1 MYKIYQIYNDSFYK
15 DALCELIPDYQ
26 VLFCIYNYLN
36 INNLVVEISAQ
47 EFNRKTFE
55 SDYKQFFNN
64 YINDA
69 RRILEEREKEIESN
83 KRRCDEDVTIIN
95 MYIKGQ
101 ELKGHIDGL
110 NRKAKKIE
118 DEITAIESKNG
129 ILLSSCYQKKTMIQK
144 IISKFNRFI
153 KRKEVT
159 IVENKIEGL
168 KAQKRTI
175 ERKIKM
181 MKEKYQNIQI
191 QTENRFDEM
200 TQEQLDEKK
209 KSIQRDSMKYQ
220 TRIKTVQDILKK
232 IDEALTV
239 ETVVTRS

>member
-1 MYKIYQIYNDSFYK
+1 MYKIDQIYNDSFYK

-26 VLFCIYNYLN
+26 VLFCIYNYLK

-47 EFNRKTFE
+47 EFNRITFE
-55 SDYKQFFNN
+55 SDYKQFFDN
-64 YINDA
+64 YINNA
-69 RRILEEREKEIESN
+69 RRILEEREKEIELN

-95 MYIKGQ
+95 MYIKGP

-110 NRKAKKIE
+110 NRKAQKIE
-118 DEITAIESKNG
+118 DEITTIESQNG
-129 ILLSSCYQKKTMIQK
+129 IMLSSCYQKKNMIQK
-144 IISKFNRFI
+144 IISKFNGFI
-153 KRKEVT
+153 KRKEVKT
-159 IVENKIEGL
+159 IENKIEGL

-181 MKEKYQNIQI
+181 MKEKYQKLQI

-209 KSIQRDSMKYQ
+209 KSLQRDSMKYQ
-220 TRIKTVQDILKK
+220 TRINALQDILKK